1 MTNSNKKIVKNYFI
15 LALIFLAVV
24 LLVWYICKWY
34 TVCNDYKK
42 EIPVIRGTLNYEI
55 TESDFEHYILENPS
69 SVVYMCTASEEKCRD
84 FERDFK
90 KIVVAKNLQDSIIYL
105 NLSNTDIDSFVK
117 DFNNKYNYKIKL
129 TKNYPLLVEFTDG
142 KVTGLVQG
150 EDGNSLSISK
160 MKQFIEIHKIG
171 KTN

>member
-1 MTNSNKKIVKNYFI
+1 MKEKTIPLKNYLI
-15 LALIFLAVV
+15 IALIFLATIG
-24 LLVWYICKWY
+24 LTIYL
-34 TVCNDYKK
+34 CNCYSVYNEGKK
-42 EIPVIRGTLNYEI
+42 EIPVIRGTLSEI
-55 TESDFEHYILENPS
+55 TSEDFEHYILENPS

-150 EDGNSLSISK
+150 ENGNSLSISK